1 MTRDIYRACRL
12 AMAVSRRIAR
22 CSRAQVVSLHAT
34 PAPAIVLDREPA
46 GVVRSWCRVQG
57 APMAAG
63 LYRGVRVSWPAG
75 GAA

>member
-1 MTRDIYRACRL
+1 VIIIGCGYIGRL
-12 AMAVSRRIAR
+12 LGRKLVADGAAV
-22 CSRAQVVSLHAT
+22 T
-34 PAPAIVLDREPA
+34 